1 MHVSRKGALAMLVV
15 TVLWAVTPAIACMIP
30 VRPMTQAE
38 HECCKKMAEQCGSSA
53 MPSSHSCCQGHER
66 NTAVSPV
73 PTYSPSRPFDL
84 AILPQITVLLIA
96 REPILTTSAAL
107 AAPPPEASPGCS
119 SILRI

>member
-1 MHVSRKGALAMLVV
+1 MQVSRKGALTMLVV

-38 HECCKKMAEQCGSSA
+38 HECCKKMAQQCGSSA

-66 NTAVSPV
+66 DTAVSPV
-73 PTYSPSRPFDL
+73 PTYSPTRPFDV
-84 AILPQITVLLIA
+84 AIVPQTAILLIA
-96 REPILTTSAAL
+96 SEPTPQTSAAL
-107 AAPPPEASPGCS
+107 EAPPPEASPGCR